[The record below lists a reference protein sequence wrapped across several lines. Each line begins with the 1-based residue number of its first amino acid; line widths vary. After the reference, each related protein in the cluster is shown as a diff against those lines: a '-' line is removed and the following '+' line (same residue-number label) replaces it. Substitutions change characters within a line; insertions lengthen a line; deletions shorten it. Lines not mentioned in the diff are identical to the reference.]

1 MSETPQTEQ
10 VEVDE
15 STDESNVFVVDPDDY
30 QKTKKLKAIH
40 NARDHVLDVR
50 KNKRDSIDH
59 YNQFQGPWYETYHRH
74 LAETVASYGHEVMP
88 IIEEAKEEG
97 VIDDDLLSIEGP
109 VHILEFIYTE
119 GKVEEDGEM
128 TYPSPVKTMA
138 VYRQLDKILRELGLG
153 LSFEED
159 QGPAEI

>member
-15 STDESNVFVVDPDDY
+15 STEEKNVFVVDPDDY

-50 KNKRDSIDH
+50 KNKRDSTDH
-59 YNQFQGPWYETYHRH
+59 YDQFSGPWYEAYHQH

-97 VIDDDLLSIEGP
+97 VIDDDLLSIEDSI
-109 VHILEFIYTE
+109 HILEFIYTE
-119 GKVEEDGEM
+119 GRVEEDGEM
-128 TYPSPVKTMA
+128 TTPSPVKTMA

-153 LSFEED
+153 LSFEDD

>member
-1 MSETPQTEQ
+1 MSETRQTEQ
-10 VEVDE
+10 VEVE
-15 STDESNVFVVDPDDY
+15 EPSEEKNVFVVDPDDY

-50 KNKRDSIDH
+50 MNRQDNIDH
-59 YNQFQGPWYETYHRH
+59 YDEFSGPWYEAYHLH

-109 VHILEFIYTE
+109 IHILEFIYTE
-119 GKVEEDGEM
+119 GRVEEDGEM
-128 TYPSPVKTMA
+128 TVPSPVKTMA

>member
-1 MSETPQTEQ
+1 MSETRQTEQ
-10 VEVDE
+10 VEVE
-15 STDESNVFVVDPDDY
+15 EPSEEKNVFVVDPDDY

-50 KNKRDSIDH
+50 MNRQDNIDH
-59 YNQFQGPWYETYHRH
+59 YDKFSGPWYEAYHLH

-109 VHILEFIYTE
+109 IHILEFIYTE
-119 GKVEEDGEM
+119 GRVEEDGEM
-128 TYPSPVKTMA
+128 TVPSPVKTMA